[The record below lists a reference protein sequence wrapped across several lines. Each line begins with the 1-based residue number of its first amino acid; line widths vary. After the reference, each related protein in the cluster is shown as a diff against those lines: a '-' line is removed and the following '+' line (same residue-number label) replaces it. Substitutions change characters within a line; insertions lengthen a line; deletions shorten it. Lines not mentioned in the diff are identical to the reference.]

1 MKKIGILTSGGDC
14 QGLNA
19 AIRGVAKGL
28 YEEIDDVEIYGIQNG
43 YAGLIHGD
51 YKKMNQSDFSGILTI
66 GGTILGTSRQPF
78 KMMRVIEDENS
89 IDKVAA
95 MKDNY
100 KKMGL
105 DCLVILGGNGTHKTA
120 NLLSEEGLN
129 VVTMPKTIDNDV
141 WGTEM
146 TFGFQSAVDIAT
158 EVIDCI
164 HTTAT
169 SHGRIFIVEVMGH
182 KVGWLN
188 LYAGIAGGADII
200 LLPEIPYD
208 INEIAKVI
216 EKREQA
222 GKRFSILAVAE
233 GAISKEEAKMKKKE
247 LKALRAS
254 MPYPSISYKIAKE
267 LEEVTGHEIR
277 VTVPGH
283 FQRGGSPCAY
293 DRFLCTRFG
302 AAAARLIKNEQYGF
316 MVALQNEKIV
326 PVPLG
331 EVAGKLKKVPVDS
344 DIIEAAKE
352 SDIPIIFF
360 NREPVAEDLNQW
372 EKLYYVGAKAKQ
384 SGVMQGELAADLIWE
399 RKTVDRNKDGKIQ
412 YVVLEGEMG
421 HQDAIVRTESAVDS
435 LKEKGV
441 ELEKLSYEIAN
452 WNRAQAQNRMTQMIN
467 QYNNQIE
474 LVLANNDDMA
484 LGAIDAYEKLGYTE
498 TDIPAFLGID
508 GTDEGLEAVLEEKM
522 AATVYN
528 DKEAQAN
535 AMAQLA
541 RQLVTGE
548 KMKKVEFENQ
558 RYIYLPYEK
567 VTKDNVQDFLK

>member
-1 MKKIGILTSGGDC
+1 MLMWLKCLWNAGKTETEKINI
-14 QGLNA
+14 GLA
-19 AIRGVAKGL
+19 S
-28 YEEIDDVEIYGIQNG
+28 Y
-43 YAGLIHGD
+43 
-51 YKKMNQSDFSGILTI
+51 NQSDT
-66 GGTILGTSRQPF
+66 
-78 KMMRVIEDENS
+78 
-89 IDKVAA
+89 
-95 MKDNY
+95 Y
-100 KKMGL
+100 
-105 DCLVILGGNGTHKTA
+105 
-120 NLLSEEGLN
+120 
-129 VVTMPKTIDNDV
+129 
-141 WGTEM
+141 
-146 TFGFQSAVDIAT
+146 
-158 EVIDCI
+158 
-164 HTTAT
+164 
-169 SHGRIFIVEVMGH
+169 
-182 KVGWLN
+182 
-188 LYAGIAGGADII
+188 
-200 LLPEIPYD
+200 
-208 INEIAKVI
+208 INELVSC
-216 EKREQA
+216 
-222 GKRFSILAVAE
+222 F
-233 GAISKEEAKMKKKE
+233 KEECNRLETNQHK
-247 LKALRAS
+247 
-254 MPYPSISYKIAKE
+254 IS
-267 LEEVTGHEIR
+267 
-277 VTVPGH
+277 VTV
-283 FQRGGSPCAY
+283 QDAAGSQKIQN
-293 DRFLCTRFG
+293 DQVK
-302 AAAARLIKNEQYGF
+302 RLIKEGCNVLCVNLADRTNPSE
-316 MVALQNEKIV
+316 
-326 PVPLG
+326 
-331 EVAGKLKKVPVDS
+331 
-344 DIIEAAKE
+344 IIEAAKE

>member
-1 MKKIGILTSGGDC
+1 MFLLCLCGLSACGMSEKTESEKIDI
-14 QGLNA
+14 
-19 AIRGVAKGL
+19 GVAS
-28 YEEIDDVEIYGIQNG
+28 Y
-43 YAGLIHGD
+43 
-51 YKKMNQSDFSGILTI
+51 NQSDT
-66 GGTILGTSRQPF
+66 
-78 KMMRVIEDENS
+78 
-89 IDKVAA
+89 
-95 MKDNY
+95 Y
-100 KKMGL
+100 
-105 DCLVILGGNGTHKTA
+105 
-120 NLLSEEGLN
+120 
-129 VVTMPKTIDNDV
+129 
-141 WGTEM
+141 
-146 TFGFQSAVDIAT
+146 
-158 EVIDCI
+158 
-164 HTTAT
+164 
-169 SHGRIFIVEVMGH
+169 
-182 KVGWLN
+182 
-188 LYAGIAGGADII
+188 
-200 LLPEIPYD
+200 
-208 INEIAKVI
+208 INELVSC
-216 EKREQA
+216 
-222 GKRFSILAVAE
+222 F
-233 GAISKEEAKMKKKE
+233 KEECSRLETNQHK
-247 LKALRAS
+247 
-254 MPYPSISYKIAKE
+254 IS
-267 LEEVTGHEIR
+267 
-277 VTVPGH
+277 VTV
-283 FQRGGSPCAY
+283 QDAAGSQKIQN
-293 DRFLCTRFG
+293 DQVK
-302 AAAARLIKNEQYGF
+302 RLIKEGCNVLCVNLADRTNPSE
-316 MVALQNEKIV
+316 
-326 PVPLG
+326 
-331 EVAGKLKKVPVDS
+331 
-344 DIIEAAKE
+344 IIEAAKE

-421 HQDAIVRTESAVDS
+421 HQDAIVRTESAIDS

-498 TDIPAFLGID
+498 TDIPVFFGID

-535 AMAQLA
+535 AMVQLA

-567 VTKDNVQDFLK
+567 VTKDNVQDFLKERN

>member
-1 MKKIGILTSGGDC
+1 MFLLCLCGLSACGMSEKTESEKIDI
-14 QGLNA
+14 
-19 AIRGVAKGL
+19 GVAS
-28 YEEIDDVEIYGIQNG
+28 Y
-43 YAGLIHGD
+43 
-51 YKKMNQSDFSGILTI
+51 NQSDT
-66 GGTILGTSRQPF
+66 
-78 KMMRVIEDENS
+78 
-89 IDKVAA
+89 
-95 MKDNY
+95 Y
-100 KKMGL
+100 
-105 DCLVILGGNGTHKTA
+105 
-120 NLLSEEGLN
+120 
-129 VVTMPKTIDNDV
+129 
-141 WGTEM
+141 
-146 TFGFQSAVDIAT
+146 
-158 EVIDCI
+158 
-164 HTTAT
+164 
-169 SHGRIFIVEVMGH
+169 
-182 KVGWLN
+182 
-188 LYAGIAGGADII
+188 
-200 LLPEIPYD
+200 
-208 INEIAKVI
+208 INELVSC
-216 EKREQA
+216 
-222 GKRFSILAVAE
+222 F
-233 GAISKEEAKMKKKE
+233 KEECSRLETNQHK
-247 LKALRAS
+247 
-254 MPYPSISYKIAKE
+254 IS
-267 LEEVTGHEIR
+267 
-277 VTVPGH
+277 VTV
-283 FQRGGSPCAY
+283 QDAAGSQKIQN
-293 DRFLCTRFG
+293 DQVK
-302 AAAARLIKNEQYGF
+302 RLIKEGCNVLCVNLADRTNPSE
-316 MVALQNEKIV
+316 
-326 PVPLG
+326 
-331 EVAGKLKKVPVDS
+331 
-344 DIIEAAKE
+344 IIEAAKE

-498 TDIPAFLGID
+498 TDIPVFFGID

-522 AATVYN
+522 AATIYN

-535 AMAQLA
+535 AMVQLA

-567 VTKDNVQDFLK
+567 VTKDNVQDFLKERN